1 MGYRIRYIRE
11 ERGMTQVQLA
21 EKSGVSR
28 ATICA
33 LENGTERVTTT
44 KTLSK
49 IADAMEVTID
59 DLFAP
64 DTTRSA

>member
-1 MGYRIRYIRE
+1 MGFRIKCIRE
-11 ERGMTQVQLA
+11 QKGMTQTQLA
-21 EKSGVSR
+21 EMSGVSR

-44 KTLSK
+44 KTLGK

-59 DLFAP
+59 DLFEINP
-64 DTTRSA
+64 TRSA

>member
-1 MGYRIRYIRE
+1 MGYRIREIRE
-11 ERGMTQVQLA
+11 KCGMTQMQLS

-33 LENGTERVTTT
+33 LESGCEKVTTT

-49 IADAMEVTID
+49 IADAMNVTVD
-59 DLFAP
+59 ELFA
-64 DTTRSA
+64 DDTRSA